1 VSAGGAGEGTASPA
15 GDAPAAHRAGG
26 PAEAQAQA
34 APGGGLRARPVP
46 WYRSWRAYAWL
57 VLAAAVYAYGWH
69 VTQIRLG
76 ELWNGARLIRPFAAA
91 LVSPD
96 VLTREPMLQDGAAP
110 FYYGGETPPA
120 SAPAGTGPAVTL
132 SRTAGGAGQAVTVRG
147 AGFAPNR
154 PGLVW
159 WENQIGQRQ
168 VVASFRTDAQGRFEA
183 RVTTPDVQGT
193 HNRIVAEVTMGYGP
207 WRLSRTF
214 FVVLD
219 RMVETVFLALM
230 GTTMG
235 VVFAVPLSF
244 LGARNLTGHLP
255 AGGAVYA
262 LTRTVFN
269 LTRSIE
275 ALVLAIIFTVWV
287 GLGPFAGV
295 LALGVHSVASL
306 GKLYSEAI
314 ESIET
319 GPIEAVMAAGAS
331 SLQVIRYAV
340 VPQIVPQFIA
350 FTIYRWDINVRFS
363 TVIGFVGGGG
373 IGFVLQQYIN
383 LLQWPQAATAL
394 WMIALVV
401 AALDYASAVVR
412 ERVA

>member
-1 VSAGGAGEGTASPA
+1 MVVKEFNPAS
-15 GDAPAAHRAGG
+15 RAGG
-26 PAEAQAQA
+26 WQPIA
-34 APGGGLRARPVP
+34 
-46 WYRSWRAYAWL
+46 WYRSWRFYLAI
-57 VLAAAVYAYGWH
+57 AAALLVYAYGWR

-76 ELWNGARLIRPFAAA
+76 ELWHGAHLIRPFLSA
-91 LVSPD
+91 LAVPD
-96 VLTREPMLQDGAAP
+96 VLTRQQYIQRATAA
-110 FYYGGETPPA
+110 FYYGGETPP
-120 SAPAGTGPAVTL
+120 PPGPGPGGPRLSL
-132 SRTAGGAGQAVTVRG
+132 SRVTGAIGERVVVSG
-147 AGFAPNR
+147 EGFAPSR
-154 PGLVW
+154 GGILW

-168 VVASFRTDAQGRFEA
+168 QIGKMTTDGQGRFTQA
-183 RVTTPDVQGT
+183 FIAPDVQGT
-193 HNRIVAEVTMGYGP
+193 HNMVSAEVVRGVGP
-207 WRLSRTF
+207 LRLSQTF
-214 FVVLD
+214 FTVLD

-235 VVFAVPLSF
+235 VLFAVPLSF
-244 LGARNLTGHLP
+244 LGARNLTAHIP
-255 AGGAVYA
+255 AGGAVYW
-262 LTRTVFN
+262 LTRSLFN

-314 ESIET
+314 ESVDT
-319 GPIEAVMAAGAS
+319 GPIEAITATGAS
-331 SLQVIRYAV
+331 GLQIIRYAV

-383 LLQWPQAATAL
+383 LLQWRQAATAL
-394 WMIALVV
+394 WMIAVVV
-401 AALDYASAVVR
+401 ALLDYASAVVR
-412 ERVA
+412 QRIV

>member
-1 VSAGGAGEGTASPA
+1 VSVSPGGRTPPPSAGGTAPSPA
-15 GDAPAAHRAGG
+15 RPGAG
-26 PAEAQAQA
+26 ASFA
-34 APGGGLRARPVP
+34 LPVP
-46 WYRSWRAYAWL
+46 WYRSWRAFSGL
-57 VLAAAVYAYGWH
+57 LLAAAVYIYGWH
-69 VTQIRLG
+69 VTQIHLD
-76 ELWNGARLIRPFAAA
+76 ELWRGARFIRPFVAALATPDVVTRTPVLQQAAA
-91 LVSPD
+91 PY
-96 VLTREPMLQDGAAP
+96 TYDGAP
-110 FYYGGETPPA
+110 RA
-120 SAPAGTGPAVTL
+120 SAAAPAGAPMLRL
-132 SRTAGGAGQAVTVRG
+132 SRTSGRSGDHVTVQG
-147 AGFAPNR
+147 EGFGPNR
-154 PGLVW
+154 AGTLW

-168 VVASFRTDAQGRFEA
+168 QLTALRTDALGRFGA
-183 RVTTPDVQGT
+183 SITTPDVQGT
-193 HNRIVAEVTMGYGP
+193 RNEIVAEVVTGYGP
-207 WRLSRTF
+207 LRPSRTLL
-214 FVVLD
+214 VVLD

-255 AGGAVYA
+255 AGAAVYA
-262 LTRTVFN
+262 VTRTFFN

-295 LALGVHSVASL
+295 LALGVHSIASL

-314 ESIET
+314 ESIDT
-319 GPIEAVMAAGAS
+319 GPIEAVMATGAS
-331 SLQVIRYAV
+331 ALQVIRYAV
-340 VPQIVPQFIA
+340 IPQIVPQFIA

-412 ERVA
+412 ERIV

>member
-1 VSAGGAGEGTASPA
+1 MT
-15 GDAPAAHRAGG
+15 
-26 PAEAQAQA
+26 
-34 APGGGLRARPVP
+34 PVP
-46 WYRSWRAYAWL
+46 WYRSWRAYGGFVIA
-57 VLAAAVYAYGWH
+57 VLVYAYGWH
-69 VTQIRLG
+69 VTQIQLG
-76 ELWNGARLIRPFAAA
+76 ELWRGAGLIRPFVSALAAPDVAAREPVLQHAAA
-91 LVSPD
+91 TFD
-96 VLTREPMLQDGAAP
+96 YGGAALP
-110 FYYGGETPPA
+110 
-120 SAPAGTGPAVTL
+120 SGPAAPPGGAAGPALRL
-132 SRTAGGAGQAVTVRG
+132 SRRSGAIGDRVAVRG
-147 AGFAPNR
+147 KGFAPGR
-154 PGLVW
+154 RGVLW

-168 VVASFRTDAQGRFEA
+168 QLAEFRTDAAGRFTAALTAPE
-183 RVTTPDVQGT
+183 VQGT
-193 HNRIVAEVTMGYGP
+193 RNQIIAEVTTGLGP

-214 FVVLD
+214 VVVLD
-219 RMVETVFLALM
+219 RMVETIFLALM

-235 VVFAVPLSF
+235 VLFAVPLSF

-262 LTRTVFN
+262 LTRAVFN
-269 LTRSIE
+269 LARSIE

-314 ESIET
+314 ESIDA
-319 GPIEAVMAAGAS
+319 GPIEAVMATGAS
-331 SLQVIRYAV
+331 SLQIIRYAV

-383 LLQWPQAATAL
+383 LLQWRQAATAL

-401 AALDYASAVVR
+401 TALDYASAVVR
-412 ERVA
+412 ERLV